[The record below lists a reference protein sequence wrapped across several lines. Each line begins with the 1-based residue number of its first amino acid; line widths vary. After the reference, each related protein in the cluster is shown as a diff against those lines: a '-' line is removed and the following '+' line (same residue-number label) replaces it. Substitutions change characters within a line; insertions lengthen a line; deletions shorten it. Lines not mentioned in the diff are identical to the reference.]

1 MQPRSTDFLGAV
13 LLAIVLIGLVVVLF
27 VGNIPA
33 ATT

>member
-1 MQPRSTDFLGAV
+1 MQPRSTDFLGAA

>member
-1 MQPRSTDFLGAV
+1 MQPRSTDFLGAA

-33 ATT
+33 AT